1 MPDHFTLVNLIAL
14 LVGLGFLYNGYR
26 IATRGREAIPLFLMS
41 LVLGV
46 GLIFVA
52 VFQDTFEFV
61 ATVLGLEQKGRAI
74 LIVSNLTL
82 FVVVTMLFSRI
93 STLYSRLSRVNE
105 ELSLLRQQ
113 VETID
118 EDAETTG
125 NSSGES
131 EEGDERVA
139 SDARPEEQTD
149 DG

>member
-1 MPDHFTLVNLIAL
+1 MLDHFTLVNLIAL
-14 LVGLGFLYNGYR
+14 LLGLGFLYNGYR
-26 IATRGREAIPLFLMS
+26 IAARGREAIPLFLMS
-41 LVLGV
+41 LMLGV

-113 VETID
+113 VETMEAADVGD
-118 EDAETTG
+118 EDVDAD
-125 NSSGES
+125 
-131 EEGDERVA
+131 GDEDR
-139 SDARPEEQTD
+139 SDGKTSDPGDRD
-149 DG
+149 DA

>member
-1 MPDHFTLVNLIAL
+1 MLDHFTLVNLVAL

-41 LVLGV
+41 VVLGL
-46 GLIFVA
+46 GLVFVA

-105 ELSLLRQQ
+105 ELSLLRNQ
-113 VETID
+113 VESLDHEDGTEHREEAGARDDD
-118 EDAETTG
+118 E
-125 NSSGES
+125 
-131 EEGDERVA
+131 
-139 SDARPEEQTD
+139 
-149 DG
+149 

>member
-1 MPDHFTLVNLIAL
+1 MLDHFTLVNLIAL
-14 LVGLGFLYNGYR
+14 LLGLGFFYNGYR

-41 LVLGV
+41 LILGV

-82 FVVVTMLFSRI
+82 FVVVTVLFSRM
-93 STLYSRLSRVNE
+93 STLYSRLSRTNE

-118 EDAETTG
+118 E
-125 NSSGES
+125 
-131 EEGDERVA
+131 GDEGPSSE
-139 SDARPEEQTD
+139 SDETGAGPGERAD
-149 DG
+149 DR

>member
-1 MPDHFTLVNLIAL
+1 MLDHFTLVNLIAL
-14 LVGLGFLYNGYR
+14 LLGLGFLYNGYR
-26 IATRGREAIPLFLMS
+26 IATRGREAIPLFLLS

-46 GLIFVA
+46 GLVFVA
-52 VFQDTFEFV
+52 VFQDTFELV

-113 VETID
+113 VETMEAADKAPEDVD
-118 EDAETTG
+118 EDGVEIRRDGATTDPG
-125 NSSGES
+125 N
-131 EEGDERVA
+131 R
-139 SDARPEEQTD
+139 D
-149 DG
+149 DGE

>member
-1 MPDHFTLVNLIAL
+1 MTMLDHFTLVNLVAL

-41 LVLGV
+41 IVLGL
-46 GLIFVA
+46 GLVFVA
-52 VFQDTFEFV
+52 LFQDTFEFV

-113 VETID
+113 VETM
-118 EDAETTG
+118 EDA
-125 NSSGES
+125 
-131 EEGDERVA
+131 A
-139 SDARPEEQTD
+139 SDD
-149 DG
+149 DDSDPMAGKGDPGDREDGE

>member
-14 LVGLGFLYNGYR
+14 LLGLGFLYNGYR

-118 EDAETTG
+118 EDAEGSSSEG
-125 NSSGES
+125 NEGDVGDES
-131 EEGDERVA
+131 EAGPGERA
-139 SDARPEEQTD
+139 D
-149 DG
+149 DR